1 MKYYIILQI
10 LYNFANILNSIM
22 KLNLY
27 KTWNDKDNKD
37 TNHDKEFVH
46 YEIKYKTEFKEDFW
60 MLTY

>member
-1 MKYYIILQI
+1 
-10 LYNFANILNSIM
+10 M